1 MGVYF
6 IGVFVTV
13 ILGCYI
19 SLKGN
24 YHPKTGEI
32 ATEIVVIIAMSLGSW
47 ISVVVLLLV
56 LLIDDYN

>member
-1 MGVYF
+1 MSVYF

-24 YHPKTGEI
+24 YHPKTEEI
-32 ATEIVVIIAMSLGSW
+32 AVEIVLIIAMSLGSW
-47 ISVVVLLLV
+47 VSVVVLLMV
-56 LLIDDYN
+56 LLFEDYL